1 MIFVF
6 RLQPSHADKAADPKV
21 LKWMTDLTKIR
32 KQLKGKSGC
41 VGRGGD
47 MGVEF
52 LIGRVI
58 CYWEVLVQGCSLW
71 EKCILHCMSV
81 EALGLSLMRPPSYST
96 GKPSAHCVW
105 PLTLPIIHFHLMP
118 PIRGALSYKVSLSF

>member
-1 MIFVF
+1 MCSLGIEPTTFCAADAMLYHWATGTLYSLQFQKWSVKLIFVF

-32 KQLKGKSGC
+32 KQLKGKSVC

-47 MGVEF
+47 MGVHF

-58 CYWEVLVQGCSLW
+58 CYWEVWVQTCSPVL
-71 EKCILHCMSV
+71 C
-81 EALGLSLMRPPSYST
+81 GR
-96 GKPSAHCVW
+96 SAPYTAC
-105 PLTLPIIHFHLMP
+105 L
-118 PIRGALSYKVSLSF
+118 